1 MGDGRSGLEKRFASE
16 CSIALLLEHFL
27 ILLITFP
34 KEYFSNIEVDV
45 LTFYVSIPTLT
56 FNFLI

>member
-45 LTFYVSIPTLT
+45 LTFYVLIPT
-56 FNFLI
+56 